1 MRPIALG
8 GGGMFFLTS
17 EHAVKK
23 RLVLGRVSRGAKTMQ
38 KWLLLSLSLVEYLLL
53 FSAQT
58 IFFGT
63 QINKKSSLQKT
74 NSWL

>member
-1 MRPIALG
+1 
-8 GGGMFFLTS
+8 
-17 EHAVKK
+17 
-23 RLVLGRVSRGAKTMQ
+23 MQ